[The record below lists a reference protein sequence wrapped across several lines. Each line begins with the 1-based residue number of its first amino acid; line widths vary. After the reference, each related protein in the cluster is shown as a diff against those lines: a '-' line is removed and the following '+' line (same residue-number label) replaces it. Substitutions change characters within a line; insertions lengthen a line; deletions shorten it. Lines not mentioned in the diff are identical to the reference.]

1 MDHQDWTVYLTKG
14 PAKRQK
20 DTKIPHKEKSKAV
33 KIEEKVEKSE
43 LKHKKIDIKLAKE
56 IQQKRLNKKMSQKE
70 LAKRLSVTPQIIN
83 QIETGSA
90 IYNGQLISR
99 INRLLK

>member
-33 KIEEKVEKSE
+33 KIEEKSR
-43 LKHKKIDIKLAKE
+43 KK
-56 IQQKRLNKKMSQKE
+56 
-70 LAKRLSVTPQIIN
+70 
-83 QIETGSA
+83 
-90 IYNGQLISR
+90 
-99 INRLLK
+99 